1 VVKPSLSGIPVAELE
16 ALLSPLPC
24 YRARQ
29 VFAWIDRG
37 VCSFADMSNLP
48 LALRREL
55 DDRFCLRKT
64 AVAGK
69 LEDEAGGAAKLQI
82 GVEGG
87 IVEAV
92 ALQDAAGRRTACLST
107 QLGCPMGCVF
117 CKTAC
122 MGLVRNLDSAEIT
135 EQFYHIRALYPDIS
149 NIVIM
154 GMGEP
159 LLNLAGLRRALAA
172 LCETA
177 SPRRVTVS
185 TCGLAD
191 GIASLADD
199 GPAVRLA
206 VSITTAREELRRRLM
221 PSAAATPLSSLKQAL
236 LYHQKRR
243 GQRITLEAVLLGG
256 LNTGAED
263 ASAMAAFARR
273 LDVIVNLIPWNP
285 VAGLLFEG
293 LPLKEPSTAEAGRF
307 RTLLEDR
314 GLKTVLRRERGR
326 SIAGACGQL
335 GEARRIAEDRNCTL
349 TANFNP

>member
-1 VVKPSLSGIPVAELE
+1 MQAKTALSGVPVAEME
-16 ALLSPLPC
+16 TLLSPLPA

-29 VFAWIDRG
+29 VFEWINRG
-37 VCSFADMSNLP
+37 VCLFDAMTNLP

-64 AVAGK
+64 AVVNK
-69 LEDEAGGAAKLQI
+69 LEDAVGGAAKLQI
-82 GVEGG
+82 GIEGG

-92 ALQDAAGRRTACLST
+92 VLQDAAGRRTACLST
-107 QLGCPMGCVF
+107 QLGCPMGCIF
-117 CKTAC
+117 CKTGS
-122 MGLVRNLDSAEIT
+122 MGLVRNLDSAEIA
-135 EQFYHIRALYPDIS
+135 EQLYHIRAIYPDIS

-159 LLNLAGLRRALAA
+159 LLNLAELRRALTA

-177 SPRRVTVS
+177 SPRRITVS

-191 GIASLADD
+191 GIKSLADD

-206 VSITTAREELRRRLM
+206 VSLTTAREELRQRLM
-221 PSAAATPLSSLKQAL
+221 PSAASTPLAVLKQAL

-256 LNTGAED
+256 LNTGPED
-263 ASAMAAFARR
+263 ASAMAAFARS
-273 LDVIVNLIPWNP
+273 LDVVVNLIPWNP
-285 VAGLLFEG
+285 IDGLLLEDT
-293 LPLKEPSTAEAGRF
+293 PLKEPSATEAARF
-307 RTLLEDR
+307 RSRLEAH
-314 GLKTVLRRERGR
+314 GLKTVLRREKGR

-335 GEARRIAEDRNCTL
+335 GRMSNKAAD
-349 TANFNP
+349 

>member
-1 VVKPSLSGIPVAELE
+1 MQSKPALSGVPAAELE
-16 ALLSPLPC
+16 ALLAPLPA

-29 VFAWIDRG
+29 VFAWINRG
-37 VCSFADMSNLP
+37 ACSFEAMTNLP
-48 LALRREL
+48 LALRSEL

-64 AVAGK
+64 TVVNTLK
-69 LEDEAGGAAKLQI
+69 DTAGGAAKLQI

-92 ALQDAAGRRTACLST
+92 VLQDAAGRRTACLST

-117 CKTAC
+117 CKTGH
-122 MGLVRNLDSAEIT
+122 MGLVRNLDSAEIA
-135 EQFYHIRALYPDIS
+135 EQFYHIRAAYPDIS

-159 LLNLAGLRRALAA
+159 LLNLDALRRALAA
-172 LCETA
+172 VCETS

-185 TCGLAD
+185 TGGLAD
-191 GIASLADD
+191 GITSLADD

-206 VSITTAREELRRRLM
+206 VSLTTAREDLRRRLM
-221 PSAAATPLSSLKQAL
+221 PSADPLAALKQAL

-243 GQRITLEAVLLGG
+243 GQRVTLEAVLLGG
-256 LNTGAED
+256 LNTGAGD
-263 ASAMAAFARR
+263 VAAMTAFARG
-273 LDVIVNLIPWNP
+273 LDVAVNLIPWNP

-293 LPLKEPSTAEAGRF
+293 SPLKEPSAAETGRF
-307 RTLLEDR
+307 RARLEAC
-314 GLKTVLRRERGR
+314 GLKTILRRERGR

-335 GEARRIAEDRNCTL
+335 GERRYR
-349 TANFNP
+349 

>member
-1 VVKPSLSGIPVAELE
+1 MRLKPSLSGIPVAELE
-16 ALLSPLPC
+16 MLLFPLPA

-29 VFAWIDRG
+29 IFAWINRG
-37 VCSFADMSNLP
+37 VCSFEAMTDLP

-55 DDRFCLRKT
+55 DGRFCLRKT
-64 AVAGK
+64 AVVNT
-69 LEDEAGGAAKLQI
+69 LEDGANGAAKLQI

-87 IVEAV
+87 FVEAV

-117 CKTAC
+117 CNTGR
-122 MGLVRNLDSAEIT
+122 MGLARNLDSAEIT

-159 LLNLAGLRRALAA
+159 LQNLAELRRALAA

-185 TCGLAD
+185 TCGLAR
-191 GIASLADD
+191 GIESLAD

-206 VSITTAREELRRRLM
+206 VSITTARDDLRRRLM
-221 PSAAATPLSSLKQAL
+221 PSATPPAALKQAL

-256 LNTGAED
+256 LNTGAGD
-263 ASAMAAFARR
+263 AAAMAAFARG
-273 LDVIVNLIPWNP
+273 LDVVINLIPWNP

-293 LPLKEPSTAEAGRF
+293 SPLKEPSAAETDRF
-307 RTLLEDR
+307 RARLEAH
-314 GLKTVLRRERGR
+314 GLKTILRRERGR

-335 GEARRIAEDRNCTL
+335 GEAAGKR
-349 TANFNP
+349 